1 MLQLQ
6 CSVLSCTHPA
16 PVRLIH
22 LPQLVKTQ
30 PAAGQYAEWGEFLHA
45 PGKRFYDFDRIRQA
59 STCALRYRP
68 AVWLCFAVQ
77 AMPPGNNISC
87 GFGCLC

>member
-1 MLQLQ
+1 M
-6 CSVLSCTHPA
+6 C
-16 PVRLIH
+16 LIH

-59 STCALRYRP
+59 SASCCMGLLYGP

-77 AMPPGNNISC
+77 AMPPAINSTVALAVC
-87 GFGCLC
+87 AR